1 MALRVI
7 VNLGR
12 YAAMQPDPDR
22 PMSGVKTAALA
33 LCAALGR
40 RGHDVHFFAEQT
52 DPCQRN
58 GVAFHDR
65 AELASFAESYAPDVL
80 VVIPELLPLLMPLRA
95 RARVVWTGNAYTAGD
110 CALVA
115 PWTWAPH
122 IGPKG
127 ERARLYTMSLLHPY
141 TDRVIVGSQWQAQ
154 HLRDASGIPS
164 SKLSVRYLGVS
175 LEYYRHRVPAR
186 HRHRLVYTSE
196 ARRGLGVLL
205 RLFPQ
210 VRAAVPEAELHIF
223 GCEYARSPTLPDLQ
237 GAAQPGVYWRGALSK
252 SALAHELLSAG
263 IMAYPSTFLETFCLS
278 VAEAQ
283 AAALPVVTSDRGAL
297 AERVSDGVDGFL
309 IGGRPK
315 KPEYEAA
322 FVEAVIRLLRDDDLW
337 ARLGAEAARNAQRLY
352 DWDVIASGWEQ
363 ELEHLVAGREP
374 LPPRLDPA
382 LDLLAPSVLR
392 VTEDEA
398 SAQVPPA
405 LAKQWLRAAW
415 ASYGYDPNDIP
426 GLPST
431 DGAEPQTQQEQKTC
445 QAR

>member
-12 YAAMQPDPDR
+12 YAAMQPDLDR

-52 DPCQRN
+52 DPCQSS

-65 AELASFAESYAPDVL
+65 AELASFAESYAADVL
-80 VVIPELLPLLMPLRA
+80 VVIPELLPLLMPVRT
-95 RARVVWTGNAYTAGD
+95 RARVVWTLNAYTAGD

-115 PWTWAPH
+115 PWTWAQH

-127 ERARLYTMSLLHPY
+127 ERARLYTMGLLHPY
-141 TDRVIVGSQWQAQ
+141 ADRVIVGSQWQAQ
-154 HLRDASGIPS
+154 HLRDTSGTPS
-164 SKLSVRYLGVS
+164 SKLSVRYLGVP
-175 LEYYRHRVPAR
+175 LEYYQHPAPVR
-186 HRHRLVYTSE
+186 HRHRLVYTSQ
-196 ARRGLGVLL
+196 ARRGLDVLL

-223 GCEYARSPTLPDLQ
+223 GCEYAKATTLPDFS
-237 GAAQPGVYWRGALSK
+237 GALQPGAYWRGALSK

-315 KPEYEAA
+315 KPEYEVA
-322 FVEAVIRLLRDDDLW
+322 FVDAVIRLLREDDLW
-337 ARLGAEAARNAQRLY
+337 ARMGAEAARKARRLY
-352 DWDVIASGWEQ
+352 NGDVIASEWEE

-374 LPPRLDPA
+374 LPPRFGPS
-382 LDLLAPSVLR
+382 LDLLAPSALT
-392 VTEDEA
+392 VTEGQA

-405 LAKQWLRAAW
+405 LARQWLREAW
-415 ASYGYDPNDIP
+415 ASYGYDPDDIP
-426 GLPST
+426 GLPCT
-431 DGAEPQTQQEQKTC
+431 DGSEPWTKQEQQTC